1 MDIQELQNKIRQAEV
16 QQEKLNREIQ
26 ETRHKLEIY
35 KQDWKK
41 IEREKERQYN
51 LRKNRARQ
59 IDLIRNRVS
68 GKMLSSIIAY
78 YDYMYGEEKWMEIR
92 KEFDEI
98 LDTID
103 QNLRAAYDYIE
114 ELEAQIKELK
124 IQINEW
130 KDEIMQLQ
138 ETQGED

>member
-1 MDIQELQNKIRQAEV
+1 MKSTGIVRSLDSV
-16 QQEKLNREIQ
+16 G
-26 ETRHKLEIY
+26 
-35 KQDWKK
+35 
-41 IEREKERQYN
+41 
-51 LRKNRARQ
+51 
-59 IDLIRNRVS
+59 RVV
-68 GKMLSSIIAY
+68 LP
-78 YDYMYGEEKWMEIR
+78 MEIR

>member
-78 YDYMYGEEKWMEIR
+78 
-92 KEFDEI
+92 
-98 LDTID
+98 
-103 QNLRAAYDYIE
+103 
-114 ELEAQIKELK
+114 
-124 IQINEW
+124 
-130 KDEIMQLQ
+130 
-138 ETQGED
+138 